1 MKRSSIHGHNWNLRG
16 QSSCP
21 GTDRKTISEILDN
34 CPLEVFSNGEEL
46 LDYLSDRKQRF
57 SLYFMD
63 ISLPG
68 ISGIE
73 TAAAIRE
80 KDPYALIIYIT
91 DYKEYVYQGF

>member
-1 MKRSSIHGHNWNLRG
+1 
-16 QSSCP
+16 
-21 GTDRKTISEILDN
+21 
-34 CPLEVFSNGEEL
+34 
-46 LDYLSDRKQRF
+46 
-57 SLYFMD
+57 MD

-91 DYKEYVYQGF
+91 DYKE